1 VLLVSTDTGFILVV
15 EDIAAVRELIEVQLT
30 LRGYTVRT
38 ARDGL
43 DALEVIAAA
52 GAPALVISDIL
63 MPRMDGFYLAHR
75 LRREAATA
83 HIPII
88 FLSATYV
95 TAEDER
101 FALTLGAMR
110 FLAKPVDT
118 DQLFEAVSTALTGET
133 GPGVL
138 LTEREFYIGY
148 RQRLEH
154 KLRQKSEQV
163 ARSRQQFDSL
173 PAGRREEYERSLAE
187 AQNQYDEI
195 QRELAVLDGVLQGL
209 K

>member
-1 VLLVSTDTGFILVV
+1 MNADTGFILVV
-15 EDIAAVRELIEVQLT
+15 EDIAAVRELIEVQLRM
-30 LRGYTVRT
+30 RGHTVRT
-38 ARDGL
+38 ARDGQ
-43 DALEVIAAA
+43 DALEVIAAS
-52 GAPALVISDIL
+52 GVPALVVSDVL
-63 MPRMDGFYLAHR
+63 MPRMDGFALAHR

-83 HIPII
+83 GVPII

-95 TAEDER
+95 SAEDER

-118 DQLFEAVSTALTGET
+118 VELFKAVSEALN
-133 GPGVL
+133 GPPVSGVL
-138 LTEREFYIGY
+138 LSEREFYTGY
-148 RQRLEH
+148 RQRLEF

-163 ARSRQQFDSL
+163 ARSRQQFETL
-173 PAGRREEYERSLAE
+173 PAGRRENYERTLAD

-195 QRELAVLDGVLQGL
+195 QRELAVLSSLLQGM